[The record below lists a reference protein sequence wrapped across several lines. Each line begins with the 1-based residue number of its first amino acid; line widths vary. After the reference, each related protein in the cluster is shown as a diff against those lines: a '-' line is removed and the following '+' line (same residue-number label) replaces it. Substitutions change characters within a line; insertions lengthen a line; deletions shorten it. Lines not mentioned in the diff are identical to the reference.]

1 MYNFITFARS
11 VLRKN
16 IMTAI
21 LVIACGLAGAAW
33 GWYAWKTAFNNIM
46 HANAKKI
53 SKQDAVFLLPPRP
66 PVVLDQPPDQSKEA
80 MANITDLR
88 IWEVSVRQPLPPR
101 KEPMTAPGW
110 KIVGVTSVGTDTN
123 VLLLFDKQID
133 IEARKVGDLLPGGA
147 KIIQISQDALR
158 IFLNGQYM
166 QLSIR
171 KQ

>member
-1 MYNFITFARS
+1 MYNFKSFTRS
-11 VLRKN
+11 VSRKN
-16 IMTAI
+16 LLTAI
-21 LVIACGLAGAAW
+21 IVIACGLAGAAW
-33 GWYAWKTAFNNIM
+33 GWYVSKAAFNTKM
-46 HANAKKI
+46 HANAQKI
-53 SKQDAVFLLPPRP
+53 LKQDAVFILPPRP
-66 PVVLDQPPDQSKEA
+66 PVAPDKPIEMTA
-80 MANITDLR
+80 DLR
-88 IWEVSVRQPLPPR
+88 IWEFTARQPLPPR
-101 KEPMTAPGW
+101 KEPLTAPGW

>member
-1 MYNFITFARS
+1 MYNFKSFTRS
-11 VLRKN
+11 VSRKN
-16 IMTAI
+16 LWTAI
-21 LVIACGLAGAAW
+21 IVIACGLAGAAW
-33 GWYAWKTAFNNIM
+33 GWYVSKAAFNTKM
-46 HANAKKI
+46 HANAQKI
-53 SKQDAVFLLPPRP
+53 LKQDAVFILPPRP
-66 PVVLDQPPDQSKEA
+66 PVAPDKPIE
-80 MANITDLR
+80 MTANLTDLR
-88 IWEVSVRQPLPPR
+88 IWEFTARQPLPPR
-101 KEPMTAPGW
+101 KEPLTAPGW

-166 QLSIR
+166 KLSIR